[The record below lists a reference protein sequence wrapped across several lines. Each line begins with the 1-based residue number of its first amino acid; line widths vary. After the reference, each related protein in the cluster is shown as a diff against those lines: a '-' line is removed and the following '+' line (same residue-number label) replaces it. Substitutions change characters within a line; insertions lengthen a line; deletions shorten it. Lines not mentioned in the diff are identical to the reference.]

1 MAGHSKWANIKHKK
15 AKEDAKRGQVFTK
28 VARQIT
34 ISVKESGADPESNLK
49 LRLAIEKARA
59 VNMPND
65 NIERAINRG
74 IGGLDGANY
83 EEITYEGYGPNGVA
97 ILLDVL
103 TDNRNRAASEIRH
116 CFSKHGGNL
125 GESGCVAW
133 MFEKKGL
140 IVIDD
145 EGIDHDEIFMVAV
158 EAGAEDVE
166 FEDGIIKVITEPS
179 NFSDVKKQLEEQYEL
194 MGSEL
199 SMIPKNTVEVSKES
213 GETIEKLISALEDLD
228 DVQEVYA
235 NYDIVE

>member
-34 ISVKESGADPESNLK
+34 IAVKESGADPESNLK